1 MHLTGLSFIIK
12 YRFYI
17 IDNKECETMTE
28 EKKTN
33 TPETEEVAESRNF
46 ILNFIDEDIA
56 EGGQFQ
62 GMTVHTRFPPEPNGY
77 LHIGHC
83 KALTIDFGTAERY
96 NGLCN
101 LRMDDTNP
109 TKEDEEF
116 VEAIKQDIHWL
127 GFDWGDRFFYGS
139 DYFEED
145 YRQAVLLIKKGL
157 AYVCQLTPE
166 EFKANRG
173 DIGIPAVSPYRDR
186 PVEESLDLFA
196 RMRAGE
202 FPSGAMTLRAK
213 IDLASGNFNMR
224 DPVIYRINHM
234 SHHRQGNKWCI
245 YPMYDFAHPIQDALE
260 GITHSLCS
268 LEFEAHRPLYNWV
281 IENCELPAHP
291 RQIEFA
297 RLGID
302 HTVMSKRKLR
312 KLVEENY
319 VSGWDDP
326 RMPTLCGLRR
336 RGYTAAAIRSF
347 CERIGVAKSP
357 NTIEYG
363 FLEHCL
369 REDLNAHA
377 ERTMAV
383 LHPVKL
389 TVTNYPEGKSE
400 TFTVENNPTDPAQG
414 THEITF
420 SRHLWI
426 EEEDFMEVPV
436 PKYKRLTPGGFE
448 CRLKGAYLVTC
459 TGCVKDES
467 GRVVEVLCEYD
478 PNSSGGDPAD
488 GRKVKGATLHWVDAA
503 NCMDAEV
510 RLYDNL
516 FSDEQPDG
524 PDKDF
529 LTCLNPES
537 LTVLTGCKVEPEMR
551 KVAEEFDKKENRT
564 GVNAPTFQFMRM
576 GYFCLDN
583 RDSSAEHLVFNRSVS
598 LKDSFKK

>member
-1 MHLTGLSFIIK
+1 MHMS
-12 YRFYI
+12 
-17 IDNKECETMTE
+17 EETKVITSGE
-28 EKKTN
+28 
-33 TPETEEVAESRNF
+33 PERAESSNF
-46 ILNFIDEDIA
+46 IYNFITEDLA
-56 EGGQFQ
+56 PGGQYQ

-83 KALTIDFGTAERY
+83 KALCIDFGTAEKFG
-96 NGLCN
+96 GLCN

-109 TKEDEEF
+109 AKEDTEY
-116 VEAIKQDIHWL
+116 VDAIQQDIHWL

-145 YRQAVLLIKKGL
+145 YRQAELLIQKGL

-173 DIGIPAVSPYRDR
+173 DIGVPAVSPYRDR
-186 PVEESLDLFA
+186 PMEESLDLFR

-202 FPSGAMTLRAK
+202 FPNGAMTLRAK

-234 SHHRQGNKWCI
+234 HHHRQGDKWCI

-281 IENCELPAHP
+281 IEHCELPAHP

-312 KLVEENY
+312 ALVEEGR

-336 RGYTAAAIRSF
+336 RGYTAASIRNF

-357 NTIEYG
+357 NVVEYG

-369 REDLNAHA
+369 REDLNATA

-383 LHPVKL
+383 LRPIKL
-389 TVTNYPEGKSE
+389 TVTNYPEGRSE
-400 TFTVENNPTDPAQG
+400 VFQVENNPTDPTQG

-420 SRHLWI
+420 SRHLWM
-426 EEEDFMEVPV
+426 EADDFMEQPI
-436 PKYKRLTPGGFE
+436 PKYKRLYPDGPE
-448 CRLKGAYLVTC
+448 CRLKGAYLVKC

-467 GRVVEVLCEYD
+467 GRVTEVLCEYD
-478 PNSSGGDPAD
+478 PDSRGGDPAD
-488 GRKVKGATLHWVDAA
+488 GRKVKGATLHWVDAE
-503 NCMDAEV
+503 NCLDAEV

-516 FSDEQPDG
+516 FSDAQPDG
-524 PDKDF
+524 PDKNF
-529 LTCLNPES
+529 LDCLNPDS
-537 LTVLTGCKVEPEMR
+537 LSILTGCKVEKRMAA
-551 KVAEEFDKKENRT
+551 VAAEFDKRENRT
-564 GVNAPTFQFMRM
+564 GTNAPTFQFMRT
-576 GYFCLDN
+576 GYFCMDN
-583 RDSSAEHLVFNRSVS
+583 RHCTADHLVFNRSVS